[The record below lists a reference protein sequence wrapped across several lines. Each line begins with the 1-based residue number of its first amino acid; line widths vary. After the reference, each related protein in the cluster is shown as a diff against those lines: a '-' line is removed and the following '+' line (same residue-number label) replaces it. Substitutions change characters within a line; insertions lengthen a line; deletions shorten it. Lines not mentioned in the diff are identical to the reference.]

1 MASYIDQS
9 LTKNEKVIERFS
21 HHWSAWLGFWALVI
35 LGPLTIGITWII
47 AIFVFLGLK
56 GVERA
61 VTTKRII
68 QKKGVISRKTD
79 EMKLASIET
88 VEIVQGILA
97 RIFGSGNIKVTGRG
111 VSDVLLKNVDDPMAV
126 KKAIEEAEDYTEEGT
141 KEGEQSA

>member
-21 HHWSAWLGFWALVI
+21 HHWSAWIGFWILII
-35 LGPLTIGITWII
+35 LGIPTFGLTWII
-47 AIFVFLGLK
+47 ALFVFFGLK

-68 QKKGVISRKTD
+68 QKKGVISRHTD

-111 VSDVLLKNVDDPMAV
+111 VSDVLLKNIDDPMAV
-126 KKAIEEAEDYTEEGT
+126 KKAIEEAEDYTDESPDESG
-141 KEGEQSA
+141 